1 MFDVWMGDVELTT
14 VTLILSATVLLPLQ
28 LLLCFKVKSKLVR
41 LVPVCLLALPTVLFA
56 VLSVTATGWDA
67 LGYLFLALFAGFAL
81 LLCGVGWGIWGMIRL
96 IKRKAV

>member
-1 MFDVWMGDVELTT
+1 MFDVWMGNVELTT
-14 VTLILSATVLLPLQ
+14 VTLFLSATVLLPLQ

-41 LVPVCLLALPTVLFA
+41 LVPVCLLVLPTVLFA
-56 VLSVTATGWDA
+56 VLSAMATGWDA
-67 LGYLFLALFAGFAL
+67 LGYLFLALFAGFML